1 MGFWGEGAT
10 PFVLAVAL
18 LLWRR
23 GSEEEAVQTTAGL
36 INFIVRNNGAVRGLG
51 LPDPYWDSA
60 SILEENL
67 HQKRAA
73 EVVQY
78 IQQIDRLHGKE
89 LPQIHYQAVAALAG
103 NAIGGSKWN
112 FRQTFTGKSFGIRS
126 VVEFLARRERKRLLG
141 SLWYDITS
149 VDYAEFVPDR
159 RTDFYLWRGKKGS
172 LVSRRFKRPQP
183 WAELVTSANAKTKDS
198 DLPFAAFPEL
208 LLPYT
213 LVYPHRLTPALVRSW
228 ERLLR

>member
-1 MGFWGEGAT
+1 M
-10 PFVLAVAL
+10 
-18 LLWRR
+18 
-23 GSEEEAVQTTAGL
+23 
-36 INFIVRNNGAVRGLG
+36 IG

-89 LPQIHYQAVAALAG
+89 LPRIHYQAVAALAG
-103 NAIGGSKWN
+103 NAIGGSNRN

-126 VVEFLARRERKRLLG
+126 LVEFLARRERKRLLG
-141 SLWYDITS
+141 SLWYDISS

-159 RTDFYLWRGKKGS
+159 RTDFYLWRVKKGS

-198 DLPFAAFPEL
+198 DLPYAAFPEL
-208 LLPYT
+208 LLPFT